1 MTDENLSG
9 DAAPSSRSTVSVF
22 RQVGFVLPVLI
33 FTGVAVAFAIGLNLR
48 PGEIPSVLID
58 KPVPVFDLPPVK
70 GRDLGLSNT
79 NLTGEVSLVNIW
91 ASWCTECRKEHPL
104 FMELKRTGVVT
115 VHGLN
120 YKDKPDDASD
130 WLDELGDPYTRTGAD
145 IDGRV
150 GIDWGVYGVPETF
163 VIDRSGMIRYKRIGA
178 LTPEVFRQEVLPLL
192 ESLRQ

>member
-1 MTDENLSG
+1 MTDENPSG
-9 DAAPSSRSTVSVF
+9 DVATSPRSSVSLF
-22 RQVGFVLPVLI
+22 RQAGFVLPVLI

-58 KPVPVFDLPPVK
+58 KPVPEFDLPPVK
-70 GRDLGLSNT
+70 GRALGLSSA
-79 NLTGEVSLVNIW
+79 NLTGEVSLVNVW
-91 ASWCTECRKEHPL
+91 ASWCIECRKEHPL
-104 FMELKRTGVVT
+104 FMELARTGVVP

-130 WLDELGDPYTRTGAD
+130 WLDELGDPFTRTGAD

-192 ESLRQ
+192 ESLRR

>member
-150 GIDWGVYGVPETF
+150 GIDWGVYSVPETF

>member
-9 DAAPSSRSTVSVF
+9 DAAPSSRSTVSIF

-33 FTGVAVAFAIGLNLR
+33 FTGVALAFAIGLNLR

-58 KPVPVFDLPPVK
+58 KPVPEFDLPPVK
-70 GRDLGLSNT
+70 GRDLGLSSAD
-79 NLTGEVSLVNIW
+79 LTGEVSLVNVW
-91 ASWCTECRKEHPL
+91 ASWCIECRKEHPL
-104 FMELKRTGVVT
+104 FMELERTGVVT

-130 WLDELGDPYTRTGAD
+130 WLDELGDPFTRTGAD

-163 VIDRSGMIRYKRIGA
+163 VIDQSGMIRYKRIGA